1 MEKILTRVNALHIL
15 FFLLINGMYWFQEIV
30 ISNLLQVIRECI
42 QLILIGSNEVS
53 KSVRGSHLNS

>member
-1 MEKILTRVNALHIL
+1 
-15 FFLLINGMYWFQEIV
+15 MYWFQEIV

-53 KSVRGSHLNS
+53 KSVRGSHLNSWIIWWIKYTLVNIQNVENML